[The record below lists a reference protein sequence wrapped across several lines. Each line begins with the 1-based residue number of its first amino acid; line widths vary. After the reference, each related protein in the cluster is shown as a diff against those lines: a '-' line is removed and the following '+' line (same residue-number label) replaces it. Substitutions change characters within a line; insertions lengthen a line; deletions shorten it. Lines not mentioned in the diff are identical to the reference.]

1 MTEQQISRTQ
11 AWLESLRPKTLPLAF
26 AAIIVGTALAWW
38 QGHFDPLVALLAL
51 ITAGLLQILSNL
63 ANDYGD
69 AVKGSDKPDRI
80 GPLRGMQKGVITQQE
95 MKRALIITVVLI
107 CLSGLALVA
116 VACHTLADFVGF
128 LILGGL
134 SIIAA
139 ITYTVGNRPYG
150 YIGLGDISVL
160 VFFGWLSVMG
170 S

>member
-1 MTEQQISRTQ
+1 
-11 AWLESLRPKTLPLAF
+11 
-26 AAIIVGTALAWW
+26 
-38 QGHFDPLVALLAL
+38 
-51 ITAGLLQILSNL
+51 
-63 ANDYGD
+63 
-69 AVKGSDKPDRI
+69 
-80 GPLRGMQKGVITQQE
+80 MQKGVITQQE

-116 VACHTLADFVGF
+116 VACQTLAYFVGF

-160 VFFGWLSVMG
+160 VWAVECHGELVFTG
-170 S
+170 SYIDSGTDPSGDRMRPAGNGSTEY

>member
-1 MTEQQISRTQ
+1 
-11 AWLESLRPKTLPLAF
+11 
-26 AAIIVGTALAWW
+26 
-38 QGHFDPLVALLAL
+38 
-51 ITAGLLQILSNL
+51 
-63 ANDYGD
+63 
-69 AVKGSDKPDRI
+69 
-80 GPLRGMQKGVITQQE
+80 MQKGVITQQE

-134 SIIAA
+134 SITAA

-160 VFFGWLSVMG
+160 VFFNVSVMG
-170 S
+170 SWYLQAHTSDSGTDPYQRPASACWQRQY